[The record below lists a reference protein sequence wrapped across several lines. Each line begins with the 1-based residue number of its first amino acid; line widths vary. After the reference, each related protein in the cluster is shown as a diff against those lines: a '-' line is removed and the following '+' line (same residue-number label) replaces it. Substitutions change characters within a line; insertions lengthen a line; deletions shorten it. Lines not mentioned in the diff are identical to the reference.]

1 MFLFCFSIPWHHR
14 GNDFHLCRITAW
26 RHADISHP
34 KQPNP
39 NPTRLPLELKH
50 FICVNFYEGN
60 NEGNPAVRETEVY
73 IRSQLHKHAVNP
85 PTPEPT
91 LCHIM
96 FWVYRGFPTER
107 ARRLP
112 RRLSR
117 ATEVAQQKGGEGDN
131 ERRGGRDFS
140 PPISPR
146 TEARPKPAAAAATFR
161 NRSYDCI
168 HSIYVCLCFLH
179 VNPSAHVCLCFIRPW
194 KERERHRSPQAH
206 KLCRIISPSS
216 STPPIR

>member
-39 NPTRLPLELKH
+39 NPTRLPLEVTELKH

-146 TEARPKPAAAAATFR
+146 TEARPKPAAAAAATFR

-168 HSIYVCLCFLH
+168 HSIYVC
-179 VNPSAHVCLCFIRPW
+179 VCVFCM
-194 KERERHRSPQAH
+194 
-206 KLCRIISPSS
+206 
-216 STPPIR
+216 

>member
-96 FWVYRGFPTER
+96 FFVYRGFPTER

-146 TEARPKPAAAAATFR
+146 TEAQPKPAAAAATFG

-168 HSIYVCLCFLH
+168 HSIYVC
-179 VNPSAHVCLCFIRPW
+179 VCVFCM
-194 KERERHRSPQAH
+194 
-206 KLCRIISPSS
+206 
-216 STPPIR
+216 